1 VVHYRESLALV
12 IETGQHLGRIHSEFH
27 NLKSH
32 TSVNRLELLGQVH
45 GAHTP
50 FAYRSKDPITAEVV
64 VTGSRCRSNGLSG
77 GIFHADRTIEGAQDQ
92 TLRAQSGGII
102 GARLLSALR
111 TVWHLDQSRRNLFYA
126 LLPGRCNLQ
135 RRDSLFVS
143 GEPDPTGSLIEF

>member
-1 VVHYRESLALV
+1 
-12 IETGQHLGRIHSEFH
+12 
-27 NLKSH
+27 
-32 TSVNRLELLGQVH
+32 VNRLELLGQVH

-50 FAYRSKDPITAEVV
+50 FAYRSKDLITAEVV
-64 VTGSRCRSNGLSG
+64 VTGSRCRSNGLSCRF
-77 GIFHADRTIEGAQDQ
+77 FHADRTIEGAQDQ
-92 TLRAQSGGII
+92 TLRAQSGGIT

-126 LLPGRCNLQ
+126 FLPGRCNLQ